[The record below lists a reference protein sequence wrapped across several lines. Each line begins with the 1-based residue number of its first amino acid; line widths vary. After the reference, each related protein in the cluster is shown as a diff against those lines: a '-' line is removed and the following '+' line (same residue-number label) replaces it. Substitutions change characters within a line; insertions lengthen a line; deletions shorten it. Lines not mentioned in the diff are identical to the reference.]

1 MNIFYVIGKKLFYVK
16 SNFMQRESFFPY
28 YVAYFLQMKWKS
40 SEKISMLGADEVLTH
55 LKLMVNDFRLI
66 SFL

>member
-28 YVAYFLQMKWKS
+28 YVVYFLQMKWKS
-40 SEKISMLGADEVLTH
+40 SEKISMLYADEVRTH
-55 LKLMVNDFRLI
+55 IKLMVNDLHLF
-66 SFL
+66 SFV